1 MAKRAAT
8 ARIRTSPAGNDL
20 EAGFTLLELLVV
32 LAILGGALALAVP
45 AFDRLAPG
53 VALRATARDTAAM
66 LRHARDLAIA
76 GNREIAVVVD
86 LDRRSI
92 GIDSSNTVERIDLD
106 YGISLFSAAE
116 ERLDRGA
123 GRIRFFP
130 DGSSTGGRIG
140 FSSGGARYDV
150 IVSWVTGGVKIRD

>member
-1 MAKRAAT
+1 MAKWAAK
-8 ARIRTSPAGNDL
+8 ARTRTSPAGN

-32 LAILGGALALAVP
+32 LAIVAGALALAVP

-53 VALRATARDTAAM
+53 IALRSTVRDTAAM
-66 LRHARDLAIA
+66 LRAARDLAIA
-76 GNREIAVVVD
+76 GNREVAVVVD

-92 GIDSSNTVERIDLD
+92 GIDATGAVEPIDPG
-106 YGISLFSAAE
+106 YGISLFSAGE
-116 ERLDRGA
+116 ERLDLGA

-140 FSSGGARYDV
+140 FSLGSVHYDV
-150 IVSWVTGGVKIRD
+150 TVSWVTGGVKVRD